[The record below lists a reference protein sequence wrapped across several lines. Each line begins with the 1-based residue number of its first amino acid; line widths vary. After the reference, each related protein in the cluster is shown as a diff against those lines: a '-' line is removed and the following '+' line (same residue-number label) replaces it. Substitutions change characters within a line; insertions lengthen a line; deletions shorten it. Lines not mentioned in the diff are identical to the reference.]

1 MWVVLAVCA
10 AVLVS
15 GLVAWRIH
23 LARLARRRNQAGIIT
38 DGRGL
43 LFGTMI
49 VRRQLRRAVLRV
61 RMLFASRER
70 RKQMDDKARVKT
82 AEEAAALMG
91 NMKGVFMKLGQ
102 IVSFAND
109 ALPPAAQQ
117 ALSKLQQDAPPM
129 DFQLTRGVVEQE
141 LGGDLARHFKDFDEV
156 PLAAASIG
164 QVHRATLHDGTAV
177 VVKVQYP
184 GVDAAIQADLGAIDR
199 LGVMAAMVNK
209 AVDFGAVLGEL
220 RERLLEELDYRREA
234 RNQELFRHLWQGHP
248 MIRVPRVFT
257 SHSRR
262 RILTSEYVRGFTF
275 YEFNKVADPRERQ
288 IASAAIADFVFD
300 SMFVHLVYNGDPHP
314 GNYLFH
320 DDGGVTFIDFG
331 CVKRFAPES
340 MRDIKRF
347 FRAIVEGDRATHE
360 EYVHK
365 IGLVRPG
372 RPYDKEVMWETWRYH
387 LEPYI
392 SETFTFTQ
400 EYVAKA
406 RHYASPENTK
416 DMNLPPDLLFFL
428 RITFGLNS
436 IAMKLGSSGNFH
448 QGARRVF
455 YADPD
460 AHSALGLQGVHVP
473 DSFRRLPA
481 LMTDGQRVK
490 EIEASGVLPVV
501 EVEAAPETAAEAA
514 R

>member
-1 MWVVLAVCA
+1 MWVVLAVIA
-10 AVLVS
+10 AVLVTAIVS
-15 GLVAWRIH
+15 WRIYTTK
-23 LARLARRRNQAGIIT
+23 LARQRNDAGIIT

-43 LFGTMI
+43 LFGRML

-61 RMLFASRER
+61 RMVFASRER
-70 RKQMDDKARVKT
+70 KKQMDEKARVKT

-102 IVSFAND
+102 IVSFAD
-109 ALPPAAQQ
+109 AALPPAAQQ

-129 DFQLTRGVVEQE
+129 DFQLARGVVEKE
-141 LGGDLARHFKDFDEV
+141 LGGDLARHFRSFDEV

-164 QVHRATLHDGTAV
+164 QVHRAKLLDGTDV

-184 GVDAAIQADLGAIDR
+184 GVDAAIEKDLSSIDK
-199 LGVMAAMVNK
+199 LGFMAAMVNK
-209 AVDFGAVLGEL
+209 AVDFQSVLGEL
-220 RERLLEELDYRREA
+220 RLRLLEELDYRIEA
-234 RNQELFRHLWQGHP
+234 RNQELFRHLWAGHP
-248 MIRVPRVFT
+248 MIRIPRVYT
-257 SHSRR
+257 THSRR
-262 RILTSEYVRGFTF
+262 RVLTSEYVRGFTF
-275 YEFNKVADPRERQ
+275 YEFNKVADSRERK

-320 DDGGVTFIDFG
+320 DDGAVTFIDFG
-331 CVKRFAPES
+331 CVKRFSTDS

-347 FRAIVEGDRATHE
+347 FRAIFEGDRPTHE
-360 EYVHK
+360 EYVLK

-372 RPYDKEVMWETWRYH
+372 RPWDKDVMWETWRYH

-392 SETFTFTQ
+392 SETFTFTE
-400 EYVAKA
+400 EYVARAK
-406 RHYASPENTK
+406 HYASPENTK

-448 QGARRVF
+448 QGARRQF
-455 YADPD
+455 YADVNAPN
-460 AHSALGLQGVHVP
+460 ALGLQGIVVP
-473 DSFRRLPA
+473 DEFRTLPA
-481 LMTDGQRVK
+481 RIVDGQRVK
-490 EIEASGVLPVV
+490 EIEDSGVLPVV
-501 EVEAAPETAAEAA
+501 E
-514 R
+514 

>member
-1 MWVVLAVCA
+1 
-10 AVLVS
+10 
-15 GLVAWRIH
+15 
-23 LARLARRRNQAGIIT
+23 
-38 DGRGL
+38 
-43 LFGTMI
+43 
-49 VRRQLRRAVLRV
+49 
-61 RMLFASRER
+61 
-70 RKQMDDKARVKT
+70 MDDKARVKT

-102 IVSFAND
+102 IVSFAD
-109 ALPPAAQQ
+109 GALPPAAQA

-129 DFQLTRGVVEQE
+129 DFQLARGVVEKE
-141 LGGDLARHFKDFDEV
+141 MGGDLGRHFKSFDEV

-164 QVHRATLHDGTAV
+164 QVHRAKLHDGTDV

-184 GVDAAIQADLGAIDR
+184 GVDAAIEADLGSIDR

-209 AVDFGAVLGEL
+209 AVDFQSVLGEL
-220 RERLLEELDYRREA
+220 RLRLLEELDYRIEA
-234 RNQELFRHLWQGHP
+234 RNQELFRHLWAGHP

-275 YEFNKVADPRERQ
+275 YEFNKVADARERK

-300 SMFVHLVYNGDPHP
+300 SMFCHLVYNGDPHP

-320 DDGGVTFIDFG
+320 DDGAVTFIDFG
-331 CVKRFAPES
+331 CVKRFAPDS

-347 FRAIVEGDRATHE
+347 FRAIFEGDRATHE

-372 RPYDKEVMWETWRYH
+372 RPWDKDVMWETWRYH

-392 SETFTFTQ
+392 SESFAFTP
-400 EYVAKA
+400 EYVARAK
-406 RHYASPENTK
+406 HYASPENTK

-448 QGARRVF
+448 QGARRTF

-460 AHSALGLQGVHVP
+460 APSALGLEGVVVP
-473 DSFRRLPA
+473 DEFRFLTARA
-481 LMTDGQRVK
+481 NDGQRVS

-501 EVEAAPETAAEAA
+501 E
-514 R
+514 

>member
-1 MWVVLAVCA
+1 MWVVLAVVV
-10 AVLVS
+10 AVLVTV
-15 GLVAWRIH
+15 LVAWRIYT
-23 LARLARRRNQAGIIT
+23 ARLASQRNQAGIIT

-43 LFGTMI
+43 LFGRML
-49 VRRQLRRAVLRV
+49 VRRQIRRAILRV
-61 RMLFASRER
+61 RMVFASRER
-70 RKQMDDKARVKT
+70 KKHMDEKARVKT

-102 IVSFAND
+102 IVSFAD
-109 ALPPAAQQ
+109 GALPPAAQQ

-129 DFQLTRGVVEQE
+129 DFQLARGVVEKE
-141 LGGDLARHFKDFDEV
+141 LGGDLAKHFRSFDEV

-164 QVHRATLHDGTAV
+164 QVHRAKLLDGTDV

-184 GVDAAIQADLGAIDR
+184 GVDAAIEKDLASIDR
-199 LGVMAAMVNK
+199 FGVMAAMVNK

-220 RERLLEELDYRREA
+220 RSRLLEELDYRIEA
-234 RNQELFRHLWQGHP
+234 RNQELFRHLWRGHP
-248 MIRVPRVFT
+248 MIRVPRVYT
-257 SHSRR
+257 THSRR

-275 YEFNKVADPRERQ
+275 YEFNKVADGRERK

-300 SMFVHLVYNGDPHP
+300 SMFCHLVYNGDPHP

-320 DDGGVTFIDFG
+320 DDGSVTFIDFG
-331 CVKRFAPES
+331 CVKRFAPDS

-347 FRAIVEGDRATHE
+347 FRAIFEGDRSTHE

-372 RPYDKEVMWETWRYH
+372 RPWDKDVMWETWRYH

-392 SETFTFTQ
+392 SETFTFTE
-400 EYVAKA
+400 EYVARAK
-406 RHYASPENTK
+406 HYASPENTK

-448 QGARRVF
+448 QGARRTF

-460 AHSALGLQGVHVP
+460 APSALGLQGVVIP
-473 DSFRRLPA
+473 DEFRFLTARV
-481 LMTDGQRVK
+481 TDGQRVA
-490 EIEASGVLPVV
+490 EIESSGVLPVV
-501 EVEAAPETAAEAA
+501 E
-514 R
+514 

>member
-1 MWVVLAVCA
+1 MWVVLAVVA
-10 AVLVS
+10 AVLLI
-15 GLVAWRIH
+15 GYAAWRMH
-23 LARLARRRNQAGIIT
+23 LTRLGQRRNQAGIIT

-49 VRRQLRRAVLRV
+49 VRRTFRRGWLRI

-70 RKQMDDKARVKT
+70 RKQMDDKVRVKT

-102 IVSFAND
+102 IVSFAHD
-109 ALPPAAQQ
+109 ALPDAAQK

-129 DFQLTRGVVEQE
+129 DFQLARGVVEKE
-141 LGGDLARHFKDFDEV
+141 LGGDLSRHFRSFDEV

-164 QVHRATLHDGTAV
+164 QVHRAKLLDGTDV

-184 GVDAAIQADLGAIDR
+184 GVDAAIEADLGSIDR
-199 LGVMAAMVNK
+199 LGVMVQMVNK
-209 AVDFGAVLGEL
+209 AVDVPSVLGEL
-220 RERLLEELDYRREA
+220 RARLLEELDYRKEA
-234 RNQELFRHLWQGHP
+234 RNQELFRHLWAGHP
-248 MIRVPRVFT
+248 MIRVPKVFT

-262 RILTSEYVRGFTF
+262 RVLTSEFVRGFSF
-275 YEFNKVADPRERQ
+275 YDFNKVADARERRV
-288 IASAAIADFVFD
+288 ASAAIADFVFD

-320 DDGGVTFIDFG
+320 EDGSVTFIDFG
-331 CVKRFAPES
+331 CVKRFAPDS

-347 FRAIVEGDRATHE
+347 FRAIFEGDRPTHE

-365 IGLVRPG
+365 LGLIRPG
-372 RPYDKEVMWETWRYH
+372 RAWDKEVMWETWRYH

-392 SETFTFTQ
+392 SKSFTFTK
-400 EYVAKA
+400 EYVARA

-436 IAMKLGSSGNFH
+436 IAMTLGSTGNFH
-448 QGARRVF
+448 QGARRTF
-455 YADPD
+455 YADAD
-460 AHSALGLQGVHVP
+460 APSALGLQGVVVP
-473 DSFRRLPA
+473 DDFRFLPA
-481 LMTDGQRVK
+481 RMADGQRVT

-501 EVEAAPETAAEAA
+501 D
-514 R
+514 